1 MPQTYF
7 IVAYFKIAYFFV
19 AYFEMTYLIVAYF
32 CIWAKKYYMRKNRW
46 QELNFRPTAS
56 RLQKKT
62 TSATKTILATIGVE
76 VLINVNFI
84 IFVFSPRDP
93 SNLSPKGELL

>member
-1 MPQTYF
+1 
-7 IVAYFKIAYFFV
+7 
-19 AYFEMTYLIVAYF
+19 
-32 CIWAKKYYMRKNRW
+32 MRKNQW

-76 VLINVNFI
+76 VLINVNFL

-93 SNLSPKGELL
+93 SNKESCFNNSPRGSLGLSASLLPNLFFGF